1 VAIEIKADAELE
13 EMIVIARAAAVR
25 VAELYDQHR
34 VTRFDVDLKA
44 AGEPV
49 TRADREVNEM
59 ICQALAERFAGVAI
73 VAEESPLDDP
83 REVEELVSQHQ
94 VFFVDP
100 IDGTR
105 EFLDLGGEFAVMIGL
120 AIDGR
125 AHAGVL
131 ALPAEG
137 LLLAGRVG
145 TRAFVE
151 EAGGQ
156 RRLVGVS
163 DCERFDQATMV
174 ASRSHRPAI
183 VEPLRRRLGVGS
195 LQPCGSVGVK
205 VARLLT
211 GGADLYVHGGP
222 GLKLWDSCAPDAV
235 ITAGGGRL
243 SDLDG
248 GGIDYGSRNL
258 HLPRGLVATNGR
270 LHPGVLSA
278 VGWAEREAARVGG

>member
-1 VAIEIKADAELE
+1 MAIEISADAELE
-13 EMIVIARAAAVR
+13 GMIAIGRAAAAR

-34 VTRFDVDLKA
+34 VSRFEVDLKA

-49 TRADREVNEM
+49 SRADREVNEM
-59 ICQALAERFAGVAI
+59 ICQALTERFAGVAI
-73 VAEESPLDDP
+73 VAEESRPDDP
-83 REVEELVSQHQ
+83 LQVEALVGQRK

-105 EFLDLGGEFAVMIGL
+105 EFLDVGGEFAVMIGL

-125 AHAGVL
+125 ASAGVI

-145 TRAFVE
+145 TRAFAE
-151 EAGGQ
+151 EASGQ
-156 RRLVGVS
+156 RRLLSVS
-163 DCERFDQATMV
+163 DCTRFDQATMV
-174 ASRSHRPAI
+174 VSRSHRPAI
-183 VEPLRRRLGVGS
+183 VEPLRRRLGVGA

-211 GGADLYVHGGP
+211 GAADLYVHAGV
-222 GLKLWDSCAPDAV
+222 GLKLWDSCAPDALL
-235 ITAGGGRL
+235 TSGGGRL

-248 GGIDYGSRNL
+248 RAIDYASRDL

-278 VGWAEREAARVGG
+278 VGWAEREALRVGG